1 MQYPPRWEVPM
12 PELNIHLQ
20 IDPATGKKNLI
31 IEYDS
36 DSDALPHE
44 HEEEHRAL
52 VNAVVEGGLL
62 KAEELGK
69 VIVTR
74 GQVIS
79 LEEQEDKKAEEDER
93 ESIEQGEG

>member
-1 MQYPPRWEVPM
+1 M

-69 VIVTR
+69 VMVTR

-79 LEEQEDKKAEEDER
+79 LEEQADKKAEEDER

>member
-1 MQYPPRWEVPM
+1 M

-79 LEEQEDKKAEEDER
+79 LEEQADKKAEEDER

>member
-1 MQYPPRWEVPM
+1 M

>member
-1 MQYPPRWEVPM
+1 M

-31 IEYDS
+31 VEYES

-52 VNAVVEGGLL
+52 VNALVEGGVVE
-62 KAEELGK
+62 AEEVGK
-69 VIVTR
+69 VVVRR
-74 GQVIS
+74 GQG
-79 LEEQEDKKAEEDER
+79 EQAGAEASADEDEDER
-93 ESIEQGEG
+93 ESIEQGSG